1 MIDEK
6 DLLDQL
12 EKKVQ
17 WLDDER
23 RKDKSDLASL
33 QNQIKSL
40 LSENTSLRQSLKE
53 SDERISELAIKLSS
67 YDKCDIRIERVQTDL
82 TKKIK
87 ESEEKSDSVSTEQ
100 NKRLKFELENINK
113 AVTNLVPLSDSITEI
128 QTELKSHQVEFTR
141 LTRAIEEV
149 KDKVTSV
156 GRFDEDY
163 KRSLRLI
170 EESTRQDAKRISDL
184 QGEVIAQRKR
194 LEENRSRM
202 DLISDNFRPLENR
215 INELQNLDKERRE
228 AQSAFFDRINLQMIE
243 RDKVFKDWNERF
255 IRIENI
261 NTDLDTQMATLDN
274 TNKVVNKSVA
284 ALDDVSQ
291 RFDRRINEI
300 SEINRLNDERFRQEW
315 TSFKV
320 DDQKRWTNY
329 VLGQEE
335 QHREINREVENFQPQ
350 IDELRTTIQVV
361 QDSLEQISQES
372 VKRFQ
377 SILRTYQESILTHN
391 ELGKQRP

>member
-6 DLLDQL
+6 DLLDRL

-40 LSENTSLRQSLKE
+40 MSENTSLRQSLKE
-53 SDERISELAIKLSS
+53 SDERISDLAIKLSS
-67 YDKCDIRIERVQTDL
+67 FEKYDARIERVQTDL
-82 TKKIK
+82 AKKIK
-87 ESEEKSDSVSTEQ
+87 ESEENSDSISAEQ
-100 NKRLKFELENINK
+100 NKRFKFELENINK
-113 AVTNLVPLSDSITEI
+113 AITNLVPLSDSITDV

-202 DLISDNFRPLENR
+202 DLIGDNFRPLENR
-215 INELQNLDKERRE
+215 INELHNLDKERRE
-228 AQSAFFDRINLQMIE
+228 AQSAFFDRINLQLIE

-255 IRIENI
+255 IKIENI
-261 NTDLDTQMATLDN
+261 NTDLDSQMATLDN

-335 QHREINREVENFQPQ
+335 QHREINREIEKLQPQ
-350 IDELRTTIQVV
+350 IDELGTSIQVV

>member
-1 MIDEK
+1 MIDEQ
-6 DLLDQL
+6 DLLNQL

-33 QNQIKSL
+33 LNQIKSL
-40 LSENTSLRQSLKE
+40 ISENSSLRESIKE
-53 SDERISELAIKLSS
+53 TDERISELTLKLSS
-67 YDKCDIRIERVQTDL
+67 FDKYDTRIERAQTDL

-87 ESEEKSDSVSTEQ
+87 ESEEKSDSVSAEQ
-100 NKRLKFELENINK
+100 SKRFKFELENVNK
-113 AVTNLVPLSDSITEI
+113 VVTNLVPLSSSITDV

-170 EESTRQDAKRISDL
+170 EETTRQDAKRISDL

-202 DLISDNFRPLENR
+202 DLIGDNFRPLENR

-228 AQSAFFDRINLQMIE
+228 AQSAFFDRINLQVIE
-243 RDKVFKDWNERF
+243 RDKVFKEWNERF
-255 IRIENI
+255 IKIENI
-261 NTDLDTQMATLDN
+261 NTDLDSQMATLEN
-274 TNKVVNKSVA
+274 TNKLVNKSVT
-284 ALDDVSQ
+284 ALDDVTQ

-335 QHREINREVENFQPQ
+335 QHREINRELEKYQPQ
-350 IDELRTTIQVV
+350 IDELETAIQVI

-391 ELGKQRP
+391 ELGKQHP

>member
-1 MIDEK
+1 MLDEQ
-6 DLLDQL
+6 DLINQL
-12 EKKVQ
+12 ENKVQ

-23 RKDKSDLASL
+23 RKDKSDLASVI
-33 QNQIKSL
+33 NQVKSL
-40 LSENTSLRQSLKE
+40 ISENTALRQSLKE
-53 SDERISELAIKLSS
+53 YDARLSELSNRLSS
-67 YDKCDIRIERVQTDL
+67 FEQYDTIIERLQTDFS
-82 TKKIK
+82 KKIK
-87 ESEEKSDSVSTEQ
+87 ESEQKMDSVSAEQ
-100 NKRLKFELENINK
+100 IKRLKFELDGINK
-113 AVTNLVPLSDSITEI
+113 AVSNLISMPGSISDV
-128 QTELKSHQVEFTR
+128 QTEVKSHQTEFSR

-149 KDKVTSV
+149 KEKVSNI

-170 EESTRQDAKRISDL
+170 EESTRQDTKRISDL
-184 QGEVIAQRKR
+184 QGEVVAQRKR
-194 LEENRSRM
+194 LEENRNRI
-202 DLISDNFRPLENR
+202 DLTSDKFRPLENR
-215 INELQNLDKERRE
+215 INELQNLEKERRE
-228 AQSAFFDRINLQMIE
+228 AQSTFFDRINLQTIE
-243 RDKVFKDWNERF
+243 RDKVLKTWNERF
-255 IRIENI
+255 TKIENVS
-261 NTDLDTQMATLDN
+261 TELDSKLAALDN
-274 TNKVVNKSVA
+274 TNKLVNKSVA

-335 QHREINREVENFQPQ
+335 QHRELNRQLNAVEPQ
-350 IDELRTTIQVV
+350 INELKSAIQIV

-391 ELGKQRP
+391 ELGKPRT

>member
-1 MIDEK
+1 MIDEQ
-6 DLLDQL
+6 DLLNQL

-33 QNQIKSL
+33 INQVKSL
-40 LSENTSLRQSLKE
+40 SSDNTSLRQSLKE
-53 SDERISELAIKLSS
+53 SDERLSELTIRLSS
-67 YDKCDIRIERVQTDL
+67 FDKYDTRIERLQTDL

-87 ESEEKSDSVSTEQ
+87 ESEQKLDSASAEQ
-100 NKRLKFELENINK
+100 IKRLRFELDSISK
-113 AVTNLVPLSDSITEI
+113 AVSNLIQMPGSITDV
-128 QTELKSHQVEFTR
+128 QTEVKSHQVEFTR

-149 KDKVTSV
+149 KEKVTSV

-194 LEENRSRM
+194 LEENRSRI

-243 RDKVFKDWNERF
+243 RDKVFKGWNERF
-255 IRIENI
+255 TKIENI
-261 NTDLDTQMATLDN
+261 STDLDLQLAALDN
-274 TNKVVNKSVA
+274 TNKGVNKSVA

-335 QHREINREVENFQPQ
+335 QHREMTRQIEAFQPQ
-350 IDELRTTIQVV
+350 IDELKTVIQIV
-361 QDSLEQISQES
+361 QDSIEQISQES

>member
-1 MIDEK
+1 MIDEQ
-6 DLLDQL
+6 DLLNQL

-33 QNQIKSL
+33 LNQIKSL
-40 LSENTSLRQSLKE
+40 ISENTSLRQSLKE
-53 SDERISELAIKLSS
+53 TDEHISELAIKLSS
-67 YDKCDIRIERVQTDL
+67 FEKYDARIERLQTDL

-87 ESEEKSDSVSTEQ
+87 ESEEKLDSVSAEQ
-100 NKRLKFELENINK
+100 SKRYKFELDNINK
-113 AVTNLVPLSDSITEI
+113 AVTNFVPLPGLITEV

-141 LTRAIEEV
+141 LTRALEEV

-170 EESTRQDAKRISDL
+170 EESSRQDAKRISDL

-202 DLISDNFRPLENR
+202 DLIGDNFRPLENR

-243 RDKVFKDWNERF
+243 RDKVFKEWNERF
-255 IRIENI
+255 TKIENI
-261 NTDLDTQMATLDN
+261 NTDLDSQMATLDN

-284 ALDDVSQ
+284 ALDEVTQ

-335 QHREINREVENFQPQ
+335 QHREINREVEKFQPQ
-350 IDELRTTIQVV
+350 IDELRTAIQVV

>member
-1 MIDEK
+1 
-6 DLLDQL
+6 
-12 EKKVQ
+12 
-17 WLDDER
+17 
-23 RKDKSDLASL
+23 
-33 QNQIKSL
+33 
-40 LSENTSLRQSLKE
+40 
-53 SDERISELAIKLSS
+53 LAIKLSS
-67 YDKCDIRIERVQTDL
+67 FEKYDARIERLQTDL

-87 ESEEKSDSVSTEQ
+87 ESEEKLDSVSAEQ
-100 NKRLKFELENINK
+100 SKRYKFELDNINK
-113 AVTNLVPLSDSITEI
+113 AVTNFVPLPGLITEV

-141 LTRAIEEV
+141 LTRALEEV

-170 EESTRQDAKRISDL
+170 EESSRQDAKRISDL

-202 DLISDNFRPLENR
+202 DLIGDNFRPLENR

-243 RDKVFKDWNERF
+243 RDKVFKEWNERF
-255 IRIENI
+255 TKIENI
-261 NTDLDTQMATLDN
+261 NTDLDSQMATLDN

-284 ALDDVSQ
+284 ALDEVTQ

-335 QHREINREVENFQPQ
+335 QHREINREVEKFQPQ
-350 IDELRTTIQVV
+350 IDELRTAIQVV

>member
-1 MIDEK
+1 MIDEQ
-6 DLLDQL
+6 DLLNQL

-33 QNQIKSL
+33 LNQIKSL
-40 LSENTSLRQSLKE
+40 ISENTSLRQSLKE
-53 SDERISELAIKLSS
+53 TDDRISELSIKLSS
-67 YDKCDIRIERVQTDL
+67 FEKYDARIERMQTDL

-87 ESEEKSDSVSTEQ
+87 ESEEKLDSVSAEQ
-100 NKRLKFELENINK
+100 IKRFKFELENVNK
-113 AVTNLVPLSDSITEI
+113 AVTNLVPISGSITDV

-202 DLISDNFRPLENR
+202 DLIGDNFRPLENR

-243 RDKVFKDWNERF
+243 RDKVFKEWNERF
-255 IRIENI
+255 TRIENI
-261 NTDLDTQMATLDN
+261 NTDLDSQMATLDN

-284 ALDDVSQ
+284 ALDEVTQ

-335 QHREINREVENFQPQ
+335 QHRELNRELEKFQPQ
-350 IDELRTTIQVV
+350 IDELRTAIKVV

>member
-1 MIDEK
+1 MIDEQ
-6 DLLDQL
+6 DLLNQL

-33 QNQIKSL
+33 LNQIKSL
-40 LSENTSLRQSLKE
+40 ISENSSLRESIKE
-53 SDERISELAIKLSS
+53 TDERISELTLKLSS
-67 YDKCDIRIERVQTDL
+67 FDKYDTRIERAQTDL

-87 ESEEKSDSVSTEQ
+87 ESEEKSDSVSAEQ
-100 NKRLKFELENINK
+100 SKRFKFELENVNK
-113 AVTNLVPLSDSITEI
+113 VVTNLVPLSSSITDV

-170 EESTRQDAKRISDL
+170 EETTRQDAKRISDL

-202 DLISDNFRPLENR
+202 DLIGDNFRPLENR

-228 AQSAFFDRINLQMIE
+228 AQSAFFDRINLQVIE
-243 RDKVFKDWNERF
+243 RDKVFKEWNERF
-255 IRIENI
+255 IKIENI
-261 NTDLDTQMATLDN
+261 NTDLDSQMATLEN
-274 TNKVVNKSVA
+274 TNKLVNKSVT
-284 ALDDVSQ
+284 ALDDVTQ

-335 QHREINREVENFQPQ
+335 QHREINRELEKFQPQ
-350 IDELRTTIQVV
+350 INEIETAIQVV

-391 ELGKQRP
+391 ELGKQHP

>member
-1 MIDEK
+1 MIDEQ
-6 DLLDQL
+6 DLLNQL

-33 QNQIKSL
+33 LNQIKSL
-40 LSENTSLRQSLKE
+40 ISENTSLRQSLKE
-53 SDERISELAIKLSS
+53 TDEHISELAIKLSS
-67 YDKCDIRIERVQTDL
+67 FEKYDARIERLQTDL

-87 ESEEKSDSVSTEQ
+87 ESEEKLDSVSAEQ
-100 NKRLKFELENINK
+100 SKRYKFELDNINK
-113 AVTNLVPLSDSITEI
+113 AVTNFVPLPGLITEV

-141 LTRAIEEV
+141 LTRALEEV

-170 EESTRQDAKRISDL
+170 EESSRQDAKRISDL

-202 DLISDNFRPLENR
+202 DLIGDNFRPLENR

-243 RDKVFKDWNERF
+243 RDKVFKEWNERF
-255 IRIENI
+255 TKIENI
-261 NTDLDTQMATLDN
+261 NTDLDSQMATLDN

-284 ALDDVSQ
+284 ALDEVTH

-335 QHREINREVENFQPQ
+335 QHREINREVEKFQPQ
-350 IDELRTTIQVV
+350 IDELRTAIQVV

>member
-1 MIDEK
+1 MIDEQ
-6 DLLDQL
+6 DLLNQL

-33 QNQIKSL
+33 LNQIKSL
-40 LSENTSLRQSLKE
+40 ISENTSLRQSLKE
-53 SDERISELAIKLSS
+53 TDEHISELSIKLSS
-67 YDKCDIRIERVQTDL
+67 FEKYDARIERMQTDL

-87 ESEEKSDSVSTEQ
+87 ESEEKSDSVSAEQ
-100 NKRLKFELENINK
+100 IKRFKFELENVNK
-113 AVTNLVPLSDSITEI
+113 AVTNLVPLSGSITDV

-202 DLISDNFRPLENR
+202 DLIGDNFRPLENR

-228 AQSAFFDRINLQMIE
+228 AQSAFFDRVNLQMIE
-243 RDKVFKDWNERF
+243 RDKVFKGWNERF
-255 IRIENI
+255 TRIENI
-261 NTDLDTQMATLDN
+261 NTDLDSQMATLDN

-284 ALDDVSQ
+284 ALDEVTQ

-335 QHREINREVENFQPQ
+335 QHRELNRELEKFQPQ
-350 IDELRTTIQVV
+350 VDELRTAIKVV

>member
-1 MIDEK
+1 MIDK
-6 DLLDQL
+6 QDLLNQL

-33 QNQIKSL
+33 LNQIKSL
-40 LSENTSLRQSLKE
+40 ISENSSLRESIKE
-53 SDERISELAIKLSS
+53 TDERISELTLKLSS
-67 YDKCDIRIERVQTDL
+67 FDKYDTRIERAQTDL

-87 ESEEKSDSVSTEQ
+87 ESEEKSDSVSAEQ
-100 NKRLKFELENINK
+100 SKRFKFELENVNK
-113 AVTNLVPLSDSITEI
+113 VVTNLVPLSSSITDV

-170 EESTRQDAKRISDL
+170 EETTRQDAKRISDL

-202 DLISDNFRPLENR
+202 DLIGDNFRPLENR

-228 AQSAFFDRINLQMIE
+228 AQSAFFDRINLQVIE
-243 RDKVFKDWNERF
+243 RDKVFKEWNERF
-255 IRIENI
+255 IKIENI
-261 NTDLDTQMATLDN
+261 NTDLDSQMATLEN
-274 TNKVVNKSVA
+274 TNKLVNKSVT
-284 ALDDVSQ
+284 ALDDVTQ

-335 QHREINREVENFQPQ
+335 QHREINRELEKYQPQ
-350 IDELRTTIQVV
+350 IYELETAIQVV

-391 ELGKQRP
+391 ELGKQHP